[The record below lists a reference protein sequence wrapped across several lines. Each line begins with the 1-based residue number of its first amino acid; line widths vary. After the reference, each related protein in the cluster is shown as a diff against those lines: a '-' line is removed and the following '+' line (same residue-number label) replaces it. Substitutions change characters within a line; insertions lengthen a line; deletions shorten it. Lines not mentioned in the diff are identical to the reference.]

1 MPLDAQQVTAVGRI
15 LRDLGREGLAFYA
28 RTDYAPWQ
36 NLAVHHKAIGGEPEL
51 DALLPS
57 KDNRSGKLDGRA
69 IPLAPSKRAKGAA
82 ALLRVEW
89 DYDADPWMLKY
100 YLLLYYGS
108 AQNRLP
114 QLGLS
119 FRLEQPESG
128 GQVSTHG
135 YWHLQLCKEVA
146 SDQATRVLACHELTP
161 VSYPAFPLNADD
173 AVTLTTSISIALSG
187 RPALDAAING
197 LKGQGPLQRK
207 LSEKYSH
214 AIV

>member
-1 MPLDAQQVTAVGRI
+1 MPLDAQQVTAVGRM
-15 LRDLGREGLAFYA
+15 LRDLGRDGLAFYA
-28 RTDYAPWQ
+28 KTDYAPWQ
-36 NLAVHHKAIGGEPEL
+36 NLVVHHKAIAGEPEL

-57 KDNRSGKLDGRA
+57 KDNRSGKLEGRA

-82 ALLRVEW
+82 ALLRAEW

-100 YLLLYYGS
+100 YLLLYYGV
-108 AQNRLP
+108 AQNRVP

-119 FRLEQPESG
+119 FRLEQPEAG
-128 GQVSTHG
+128 GKIS
-135 YWHLQLCKEVA
+135 A
-146 SDQATRVLACHELTP
+146 HELTP

-173 AVTLTTSISIALSG
+173 AVTLTASVSMALSG
-187 RPALDAAING
+187 RSALDAAIG
-197 LKGQGPLQRK
+197 SLKGQGQLQSR